1 MNKFRDI
8 LGGKEFS
15 EVIYAG
21 KFTDTIGDKI
31 IRLEKE
37 GEGIKFDILSE
48 PTDELTGKA
57 FELY

>member
-1 MNKFRDI
+1 M
-8 LGGKEFS
+8 GKEFS